1 MKTIQPITNT
11 AIIMANLE
19 ALHIR
24 LQYAARLAGA
34 ASVAIA
40 EDNQNRAI
48 GSILECDR
56 ILPECDALY
65 RTILLLHQSR
75 TSFEQNEVHS

>member
-1 MKTIQPITNT
+1 MPATQSTTNAVIIT
-11 AIIMANLE
+11 ANLE

-34 ASVAIA
+34 AAVAMA
-40 EDNQNRAI
+40 QDNQNRAI
-48 GSILECDR
+48 GTILECE
-56 ILPECDALY
+56 ILLPECDALF
-65 RTILLLHQSR
+65 RTILLMHRSR

>member
-1 MKTIQPITNT
+1 MKTIQPITNA

-34 ASVAIA
+34 ASVAMA

>member
-1 MKTIQPITNT
+1 MSTNSPIINA
-11 AIIMANLE
+11 AIITANLE

-34 ASVAIA
+34 AAVAMA
-40 EDNQNRAI
+40 QDNQNRAI
-48 GSILECDR
+48 GTILECE
-56 ILPECDALY
+56 ILLPECDALF
-65 RTILLLHQSR
+65 RTILLMHRSR

>member
-1 MKTIQPITNT
+1 MNTIQLITNA
-11 AIIMANLE
+11 AIITANLE

-34 ASVAIA
+34 ASVAMA
-40 EDNQNRAI
+40 QDNQNRAV
-48 GSILECDR
+48 GTILECER
-56 ILPECDALY
+56 ILPECDALF
-65 RTILLLHQSR
+65 RTILLMHRSR